1 MVKPTGLS
9 HVKIYLMNM
18 FVGSAIHIKHS
29 KKHMPFND
37 HPSSANTDLYTR
49 INCTTIISLVSLFN
63 RGKWKRYQCQTTGKQ

>member
-18 FVGSAIHIKHS
+18 FVSSAIHIKHS

-49 INCTTIISLVSLFN
+49 IN
-63 RGKWKRYQCQTTGKQ
+63 